1 MKCEAGAADA
11 FGAKH
16 TLQVPAAVG
25 PSIVTQAC
33 LWLWVHRRMR
43 GSKLSRVRAEAAT
56 LLATRVGGLA
66 RRAVDLE
73 LSGETLFEQGE

>member
-1 MKCEAGAADA
+1 
-11 FGAKH
+11 
-16 TLQVPAAVG
+16 
-25 PSIVTQAC
+25 
-33 LWLWVHRRMR
+33 MR